1 MKIGCYL
8 MLTVLLSAI
17 APGCGYSR
25 PVSAGITPTITTLA
39 PASEKAGDAAF
50 TLTVNGSGFAAT
62 SVVYWN
68 ASPRTTAFVSGSQV
82 TAQITAADI
91 ATAATDTVYV
101 YTPGGGYGGGT
112 NSNTVNFAVN

>member
-1 MKIGCYL
+1 MKIGCCVIVT
-8 MLTVLLSAI
+8 MLLLAI

-25 PVSAGITPTITTLA
+25 PAAGITSTITTLA
-39 PASEKAGDAAF
+39 PASENAGDAAF
-50 TLTVNGSGFAAT
+50 TLTVNGSGFATT

-91 ATAATDTVYV
+91 ATTATDTVYV
-101 YTPGGGYGGGT
+101 RTTGGGYGGGT
-112 NSNTVNFAVN
+112 NSNTVNFTVN

>member
-1 MKIGCYL
+1 MKTSCCL
-8 MLTVLLSAI
+8 MLTMLLLTI

-25 PVSAGITPTITTLA
+25 PAAGITSTITTLA
-39 PASEKAGDAAF
+39 PASENAGDVAF
-50 TLTVNGSGFAAT
+50 TLTVNGSGFSST

-68 ASPRTTAFVSGSQV
+68 ASPRTTTFVSGSQV

-101 YTPGGGYGGGT
+101 RTSGGVYGGGT
-112 NSNTVNFAVN
+112 NSNTITFVVN